1 MAAQQGWCT
10 QFSYLEDIDNNASGG
25 VAAHRGAPSW
35 ACDVP
40 LLLITVKGF
49 GRMKI
54 GQSVRKVNKITPSRG
69 TYFFFSFCLHNGQVL
84 VISFQKFSI
93 PGYQWTPVALYQ
105 IQFVAISQLSYP

>member
-25 VAAHRGAPSW
+25 VAQRRA
-35 ACDVP
+35 P

-69 TYFFFSFCLHNGQVL
+69 TFFSFCLHNGQVV

-93 PGYQWTPVALYQ
+93 PGYQ
-105 IQFVAISQLSYP
+105 